1 LKPTLRRVALATLA
15 LLGCAN
21 DDWIFRARDAAV
33 VAADARGLD
42 AAATGDRPTGTDA
55 TATDRG
61 TSAGDVATSSD
72 LGIRDA
78 GMREDGTVPP
88 DLGVTIPDSGA
99 PLTGLRMRV
108 QGIASTAGLGS
119 GSGSLRLT
127 ETGFEMGSRTC
138 VGGLCMA
145 GGLVP

>member
-1 LKPTLRRVALATLA
+1 MLALA
-15 LLGCAN
+15 GCAN
-21 DDWIFRARDAAV
+21 DDWVFRARDAAV
-33 VAADARGLD
+33 VALDARRLD
-42 AAATGDRPTGTDA
+42 AAATGDRPTGTDV
-55 TATDRG
+55 TVTDRG
-61 TSAGDVATSSD
+61 TPTGDVATSSD

-78 GMREDGTVPP
+78 GMSEDGAVPP
-88 DLGVTIPDSGA
+88 DLGVTIPDSGTT
-99 PLTGLRMRV
+99 LTGLRMRV